1 MRKDSNAPLLLVA
14 GGVGFSYIRSIL
26 LSSLALSPNR
36 EVHVYWIAKDENFF
50 YSMVELDALTDR
62 YPNFKLTTVV
72 KAEKSQSGIN
82 LLVHEI
88 QGEYKTIA
96 HMDVYISGEE
106 FDLSLMLR
114 ERLVSML
121 DATPQNIFSD
131 AFARLMN

>member
-1 MRKDSNAPLLLVA
+1 
-14 GGVGFSYIRSIL
+14 
-26 LSSLALSPNR
+26 
-36 EVHVYWIAKDENFF
+36 
-50 YSMVELDALTDR
+50 MVELDALTDR

-96 HMDVYISGEE
+96 HMDVYISGG
-106 FDLSLMLR
+106 LISLMLR